1 MRKKESLGTQMPGAR
16 DTGAGLYPLRVTVQL
31 KSSLDLLLFFIIF
44 LLCTHTHTHTHA
56 HTHTHTHAHTHTHT
70 EEWAS
75 KVALLKRNCFASVF
89 EKYFELQAKGGE
101 KSTAIVHYRDRETM

>member
-1 MRKKESLGTQMPGAR
+1 MYKPMH
-16 DTGAGLYPLRVTVQL
+16 
-31 KSSLDLLLFFIIF
+31 
-44 LLCTHTHTHTHA
+44 THTHTHTHTQA
-56 HTHTHTHAHTHTHT
+56 THALT

-101 KSTAIVHYRDRETM
+101 KSTAIVHYRDKETM